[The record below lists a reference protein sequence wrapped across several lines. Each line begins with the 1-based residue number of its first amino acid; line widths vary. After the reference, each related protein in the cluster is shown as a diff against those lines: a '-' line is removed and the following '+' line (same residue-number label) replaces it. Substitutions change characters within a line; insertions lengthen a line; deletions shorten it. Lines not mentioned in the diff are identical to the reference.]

1 MAIEVE
7 DGNGK
12 SNAESYIDLAYLSA
26 YAAKRGLDITGISEA
41 NIIKAMDYFE
51 SAYQFKGTKLKETQ
65 ALAFPRYINN
75 EVVYPVRIKNAVC
88 ELTIKSKSAELLAD
102 SERLTKSE
110 AVGDIKIEYSEY
122 SKDTVNY
129 NFVIN
134 LILPWLSGSGIS
146 ASIIRTY

>member
-7 DGNGK
+7 DGSGK

-26 YAAKRGLDITGISEA
+26 YATKRGLDIAGISEA
-41 NIIKAMDYFE
+41 NIIKGQDYFE
-51 SAYQFKGTKLKETQ
+51 SAYQFKGTKLVETQ

-75 EVVYPVRIKNAVC
+75 EVVYPVRVKNAVC

-102 SERLTKSE
+102 SERLTTSE
-110 AVGDIKIEYSEY
+110 KVGEIEVHYSEF

-134 LILPWLSGSGIS
+134 LILPWLLGSGIS
-146 ASIIRTY
+146 GSLVRTY

>member
-7 DGNGK
+7 DGSGK

-41 NIIKAMDYFE
+41 NIIKAMDYFGA
-51 SAYQFKGTKLKETQ
+51 AYQFKGTKLKETQ

-102 SERLTKSE
+102 SERLTTSE
-110 AVGDIKIEYSEY
+110 KVGEIEVHYSEY
-122 SKDTVNY
+122 SKDETNY

-134 LILPWLSGSGIS
+134 LILPWLLGSGIS
-146 ASIIRTY
+146 GSLVRTY

>member
-7 DGNGK
+7 DGSGK

-26 YAAKRGLDITGISEA
+26 YAAKRGLDITGITEA

-51 SAYQFKGTKLKETQ
+51 SGYLFKGTKLKETQ

-75 EVVYPVRIKNAVC
+75 EVVYPIRIKNAIC

-110 AVGDIKIEYSEY
+110 AIGDIKVEYSEY
-122 SKDTVNY
+122 SKDEISY
-129 NFVIN
+129 NFVYN
-134 LILPWLSGSGIS
+134 LIMPWLLNSGSS
-146 ASIIRTY
+146 ASIVRTY

>member
-1 MAIEVE
+1 MSLIIE
-7 DGNGK
+7 DGSGLT
-12 SNAESYIDLAYLSA
+12 NAESYIDLAYLQA
-26 YAAKRGLDITGISEA
+26 YATKRGLDITGITET
-41 NIIKAMDYFE
+41 NIIKGQDYFE
-51 SAYQFKGTKLKETQ
+51 SAYQFKGTKLVETQ

>member
-1 MAIEVE
+1 MIIVE
-7 DGNGK
+7 TGEGLEN
-12 SNAESYIDLAYLSA
+12 SESYIDLDYLTA
-26 YAAKRGLDITGISEA
+26 YAAKRGLDTTGITEA

-51 SAYQFKGTKLKETQ
+51 SAYQFKGTKLVETQ

-75 EVVYPVRIKNAVC
+75 EVVYPVRVKNAVC

-102 SERLTKSE
+102 SERLTTSE
-110 AVGDIKIEYSEY
+110 KVGEIEVHYSEY
-122 SKDTVNY
+122 SKDEVNY
-129 NFVIN
+129 NFVYN

>member
-1 MAIEVE
+1 MIIVE
-7 DGNGK
+7 DGTGK
-12 SNAESYIDLAYLSA
+12 IDSESYIDLDYLTA
-26 YAAKRGLDITGISEA
+26 YAAKRGLDITGITEA

-51 SAYQFKGTKLKETQ
+51 SAYQFKGTKLVETQ

-75 EVVYPVRIKNAVC
+75 EVVYPVRVKNAVC

-110 AVGDIKIEYSEY
+110 AVGDIKVEYSEY
-122 SKDTVNY
+122 SKDEVNY

-134 LILPWLSGSGIS
+134 LIMPWLLGSGIS
-146 ASIIRTY
+146 GSLVRTY

>member
-1 MAIEVE
+1 MIIVE
-7 DGNGK
+7 DGTGK
-12 SNAESYIDLAYLSA
+12 IDSESYIDLAYLSA

-51 SAYQFKGTKLKETQ
+51 SAYLFKGTKLKETQ

-75 EVVYPVRIKNAVC
+75 EVVYPVRIKNAIC